1 MPVFDMRAAEVP
13 QEVLEWA
20 LEHEAAENYVKE
32 KVRAEGVIPG
42 KYYPPTAE
50 LIAEMH
56 RIKGR

>member
-13 QEVLEWA
+13 QEV

-50 LIAEMH
+50 LIA
-56 RIKGR
+56 RCTA